1 MTRRDDVNDL
11 YEWPNKIENVIKWLF
26 WSNVICSMVACI
38 VKNDSI
44 INILIVAQ
52 IIVSILY
59 VLLSILDD
67 NFFWYNAEQ
76 IRRQAAI
83 ENGFGIDI
91 MEYKTEGY
99 YNNTIPNNI
108 VKFSVNAFE
117 SIMFSKTTA
126 ERMMLKEGSR
136 TLIAFIAFICACLVY
151 KDYGVILIVS
161 QTVFSAYFIE
171 EFVRLCVYKSKLEKL
186 YDSFY
191 KQLITIG
198 IKNEKQ
204 RSLLLAYAIEYE
216 AIKAHYKIRLS
227 EKEFWKHNEETS
239 LKWENISGKIKIY

>member
-11 YEWPNKIENVIKWLF
+11 YEWSNKIENVMKWLF

-44 INILIVAQ
+44 INILIVVQ

-67 NFFWYNAEQ
+67 NFFRYNAEQ
-76 IRRQAAI
+76 IRRQAAM

-91 MEYKTEGY
+91 MEYKKEGY

-117 SIMFSKTTA
+117 IIMFSKTTA
-126 ERMMLKEGSR
+126 ERMILK
-136 TLIAFIAFICACLVY
+136 
-151 KDYGVILIVS
+151 
-161 QTVFSAYFIE
+161 
-171 EFVRLCVYKSKLEKL
+171 
-186 YDSFY
+186 
-191 KQLITIG
+191 
-198 IKNEKQ
+198 
-204 RSLLLAYAIEYE
+204 
-216 AIKAHYKIRLS
+216 
-227 EKEFWKHNEETS
+227 
-239 LKWENISGKIKIY
+239 

>member
-11 YEWPNKIENVIKWLF
+11 YKWPNKIEDVMTVLF
-26 WSNVICSMVACI
+26 WINIIGSIVVCI
-38 VKNDSI
+38 VKNDVI

-59 VLLSILDD
+59 VVLSILDD
-67 NFFWYNAEQ
+67 NFFWYNAEKV
-76 IRRQAAI
+76 RRQAAI

-91 MEYKTEGY
+91 TEYKTEGY
-99 YNNTIPNNI
+99 YNNTIHNSI
-108 VKFSVNAFE
+108 MKFSVNAFE

-126 ERMMLKEGSR
+126 ERMMLKEGIR
-136 TLIAFIAFICACLVY
+136 TLIAFIAFIGACLVY
-151 KDYGVILIVS
+151 RDYGIILIIS

-239 LKWENISGKIKIY
+239 LKWEKISRELKIY

>member
-1 MTRRDDVNDL
+1 MTGVQTCAL
-11 YEWPNKIENVIKWLF
+11 PIYVMKWLF

-44 INILIVAQ
+44 INILIVVQ

-67 NFFWYNAEQ
+67 NFFRYNAEQ
-76 IRRQAAI
+76 IRRQAAM

-91 MEYKTEGY
+91 MEYKKEGY

-117 SIMFSKTTA
+117 IIMFSKTTA
-126 ERMMLKEGSR
+126 ERMILKEGAR
-136 TLIAFIAFICACLVY
+136 TLIVFIAFIFACLVY
-151 KDYGVILIVS
+151 KDYGVILIIS
-161 QTVFSAYFIE
+161 QKVFSAYFIE

-186 YDSFY
+186 YYSFY
-191 KQLITIG
+191 KELITIG

-204 RSLLLAYAIEYE
+204 RSLLLAYAIEY
-216 AIKAHYKIRLS
+216 
-227 EKEFWKHNEETS
+227 
-239 LKWENISGKIKIY
+239 

>member
-1 MTRRDDVNDL
+1 MVRRDDVNNL
-11 YEWPNKIENVIKWLF
+11 YKWSNKIENVLKWLF
-26 WSNVICSMVACI
+26 CSNVIASIVFCI
-38 VKNDSI
+38 AKNDDI

-76 IRRQAAI
+76 VRRQAAI

-126 ERMMLKEGSR
+126 ERMMLKEGLR
-136 TLIAFIAFICACLVY
+136 TLSAFITFICACLVY
-151 KDYGVILIVS
+151 KDYSVILIIF

-171 EFVRLCVYKSKLEKL
+171 EFVRLCVYKSKLGKL
-186 YDSFY
+186 YDNFY
-191 KQLITIG
+191 RELITLG

-204 RSLLLAYAIEYE
+204 RILLLAYAIEYE

-227 EKEFWKHNEETS
+227 EKEFWRHNEETS
-239 LKWENISGKIKIY
+239 LKWEKISRELKIY